1 MERGEVRLRA
11 LEPEDVDRLYIWE
24 NDRDM
29 WPFGGTRA
37 PLSRHQLW
45 EYATNYDANPFAAG
59 QLRLIIEHATAP
71 DNALPQN
78 SQSSQSSQSSHN
90 SQNSQNSHSSPIPCG
105 VIDLYDIDPV
115 NSRAMVGIM
124 VAPQWRS
131 RGIATRALEL
141 VGEYCRDTLGLA
153 TIASEVAS
161 DNLPSIRLFGEKAAY
176 RQVGERPSWYRRG
189 ERFVSALLFQKQLR

>member
-71 DNALPQN
+71 DNAIP
-78 SQSSQSSQSSHN
+78 QSSQSSQYTQS
-90 SQNSQNSHSSPIPCG
+90 SQNSQSSLIPCG
-105 VIDLYDIDPV
+105 IIDLYDIDPV

-124 VAPQWRS
+124 VAPRWRS

-141 VGEYCRDTLGLA
+141 VGEYCRDILGLA

-189 ERFVSALLFQKQLR
+189 DSFVSALLFQKQLR

>member
-59 QLRLIIEHATAP
+59 QLRLIIELATAP
-71 DNALPQN
+71 DNAIP
-78 SQSSQSSQSSHN
+78 QSSQSSQSSQN

-161 DNLPSIRLFGEKAAY
+161 DNLPSIRLFGGKAAY

>member
-59 QLRLIIEHATAP
+59 QLRLIIELATAP
-71 DNALPQN
+71 DNAIP
-78 SQSSQSSQSSHN
+78 QSSQSSQYTQS
-90 SQNSQNSHSSPIPCG
+90 SQNSQNSQSSPIPCG
-105 VIDLYDIDPV
+105 IIDLYDIDPV

-161 DNLPSIRLFGEKAAY
+161 DNLPSIRLFGGKAAY
-176 RQVGERPSWYRRG
+176 RQVGERPSWYRRR

>member
-29 WPFGGTRA
+29 WPFGGTSA

-71 DNALPQN
+71 DNAIP
-78 SQSSQSSQSSHN
+78 QSSQSSQSFHN

-141 VGEYCRDTLGLA
+141 VGEYCRDILGLA

-161 DNLPSIRLFGEKAAY
+161 DNLPSIRLFGGKAGY
-176 RQVGERPSWYRRG
+176 RQVGERPSWYRRR

>member
-1 MERGEVRLRA
+1 MEIGEVRLRA

-90 SQNSQNSHSSPIPCG
+90 SQNSQNSQSSLIPCG
-105 VIDLYDIDPV
+105 IIDLYDIDPV

-161 DNLPSIRLFGEKAAY
+161 DNLPSIRLFGGKAAY

>member
-59 QLRLIIEHATAP
+59 QLRLIIELATAP
-71 DNALPQN
+71 DNAIP
-78 SQSSQSSQSSHN
+78 QSSQSSQSSHN

-161 DNLPSIRLFGEKAAY
+161 DNLPSIRLFGGKAAY

>member
-90 SQNSQNSHSSPIPCG
+90 SQNSQNSQSSLIPCG
-105 VIDLYDIDPV
+105 IIDLYDIDPV

-161 DNLPSIRLFGEKAAY
+161 DNLPSIRLFGGKAAY

>member
-71 DNALPQN
+71 DNVIPQN
-78 SQSSQSSQSSHN
+78 SQSSQSSQSSYN
-90 SQNSQNSHSSPIPCG
+90 SQNSQPSPIPCG

-161 DNLPSIRLFGEKAAY
+161 DNLPSIRLFGGKAAY

-189 ERFVSALLFQKQLR
+189 DRFVSALLFQKQLR

>member
-59 QLRLIIEHATAP
+59 QLRLIIEHATAT
-71 DNALPQN
+71 DNALPQ
-78 SQSSQSSQSSHN
+78 SSHSSQSSQSSHN
-90 SQNSQNSHSSPIPCG
+90 SYNSQNSHSSPIPCG

-161 DNLPSIRLFGEKAAY
+161 DNLPSIRLFGGKAAY

>member
-29 WPFGGTRA
+29 WPFGGTSA

-71 DNALPQN
+71 DNAIP
-78 SQSSQSSQSSHN
+78 QSSQSSQSSQNSQSSHN
-90 SQNSQNSHSSPIPCG
+90 SQSSLIPCG
-105 VIDLYDIDPV
+105 IIDLYDIDPV

-141 VGEYCRDTLGLA
+141 VGEYCRDILGLA

>member
-59 QLRLIIEHATAP
+59 QLRLIIELATAP
-71 DNALPQN
+71 DNAIP
-78 SQSSQSSQSSHN
+78 QSSQSSQSS
-90 SQNSQNSHSSPIPCG
+90 QNSQSSPIPCG
-105 VIDLYDIDPV
+105 IIDLYDIDPV

-141 VGEYCRDTLGLA
+141 VGEYCRDILGLA

-161 DNLPSIRLFGEKAAY
+161 DNLPSIRLFGGKAGY
-176 RQVGERPSWYRRG
+176 RQVGERPSWYRRR

>member
-29 WPFGGTRA
+29 WPFGGTSA

-71 DNALPQN
+71 DNAIP
-78 SQSSQSSQSSHN
+78 QSSQSSQYTQSSHN

-161 DNLPSIRLFGEKAAY
+161 DNLPSIRLFGGKAAY